1 MNSNNQKVVYGW
13 STTYKARQK
22 KEGEEEFESQPAII
36 KKGAP
41 RKLKKR
47 CYYACQSQEGH
58 ISRDSFPPGNE
69 SNRDLRY

>member
-1 MNSNNQKVVYGW
+1 MFGHLLTKPD
-13 STTYKARQK
+13 KRK
-22 KEGEEEFESQPAII
+22 KEKKNLKVSQPL
-36 KKGAP
+36 KKEP
-41 RKLKKR
+41 PEIKLKKR

>member
-1 MNSNNQKVVYGW
+1 MVNYLQSQTN
-13 STTYKARQK
+13 
-22 KEGEEEFESQPAII
+22 KEGGGEEEFESQPAI